1 MDKEYIV
8 LNEIGKNS
16 NITQR
21 ELSKRTKLSLG
32 SVNLLLNKMARE
44 GLIKIKQI
52 PMNRVA
58 YMLTPDGMA
67 EKIRKTASYI
77 KNNYNYINSTKSRVA
92 DIIDSILEQDDIHM
106 VQILIEN
113 DEISQLVQSVVQG
126 KKRVVC
132 INDITELNLN
142 QWIIVV
148 NQLHF
153 AMLERKNNRI
163 VNLLELI

>member
-58 YMLTPDGMA
+58 YMLTPDGIS

-77 KNNYNYINSTKSRVA
+77 KNNYNYINNTKSRVA
-92 DIIDSILEQDDIHM
+92 DIIDRILEQDDIHI